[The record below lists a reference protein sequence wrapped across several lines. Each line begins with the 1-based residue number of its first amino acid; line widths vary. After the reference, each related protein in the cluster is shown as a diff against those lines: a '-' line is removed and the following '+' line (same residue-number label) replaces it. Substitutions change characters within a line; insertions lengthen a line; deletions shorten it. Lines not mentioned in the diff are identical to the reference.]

1 MLNANRCPRVGSR
14 RAEEAELERKL
25 AEREEAALMKEKQ
38 YATLDQEVKDTKKK
52 LKKLLNKHEV
62 MLQTTTACETSD
74 CERLLQEQRGPNG
87 HSQWIAFHTVTS
99 CSGVC

>member
-1 MLNANRCPRVGSR
+1 MVNSYDRSASTGSNHFLHMGCR
-14 RAEEAELERKL
+14 RAEEAELEKKL

-62 MLQTTTACETSD
+62 NN
-74 CERLLQEQRGPNG
+74 PP
-87 HSQWIAFHTVTS
+87 
-99 CSGVC
+99 

>member
-1 MLNANRCPRVGSR
+1 M
-14 RAEEAELERKL
+14 ERKL

-62 MLQTTTACETSD
+62 TLHITTHPFMCCTA
-74 CERLLQEQRGPNG
+74 
-87 HSQWIAFHTVTS
+87 HTRFLW
-99 CSGVC
+99 

>member
-1 MLNANRCPRVGSR
+1 MGCEQMLRTGFR
-14 RAEEAELERKL
+14 RAEEAEMERKL

-62 MLQTTTACETSD
+62 MLKTTTYATTSEAKESQSVQ
-74 CERLLQEQRGPNG
+74 CMVYCGTGLRG
-87 HSQWIAFHTVTS
+87 
-99 CSGVC
+99 C